1 MYCELFLIVSV
12 MNTTTRIESI
22 EFVTLLVLDACISIR
37 DCFKTN
43 IFMYENTD
51 DRTILHLRYALQT
64 DSTRSLYDWIN
75 DVLVSTEQGFLCSM
89 SNLAVPTTAYSI
101 VQSVIG
107 TDTLR
112 SYERKRTPVLINATK
127 VPCVLDYY
135 HAYDRFPNRP
145 NFFFDMGDFKE
156 VPFIGS
162 GVSLT
167 YDQTNVRA
175 KTSVIRYTAFP
186 SIDEEND
193 FQCID
198 NDSNNQEFGFE
209 MLFI

>member
-1 MYCELFLIVSV
+1 

-43 IFMYENTD
+43 IFMYENTS
-51 DRTILHLRYALQT
+51 DRILLHLRYALQT
-64 DSTRSLYDWIN
+64 HPTRSLYDWMN
-75 DVLVSTEQGFLCSM
+75 DILVATEQGFLSSM
-89 SNLAVPTTAYSI
+89 TNLAVPVTAYSI
-101 VQSVIG
+101 VQTVIG
-107 TDTLR
+107 TDTLH

-135 HAYDRFPNRP
+135 HAFDRFPNRP

-175 KTSVIRYTAFP
+175 KTSVTRYTAFP

-193 FQCID
+193 YQCVNNNS
-198 NDSNNQEFGFE
+198 NDSNDLEFGFE

>member
-1 MYCELFLIVSV
+1 

-51 DRTILHLRYALQT
+51 DRAILHLRYALQT
-64 DSTRSLYDWIN
+64 DPTRSLYDWIN
-75 DVLVSTEQGFLCSM
+75 DVLVSTEQGFLSSM
-89 SNLAVPTTAYSI
+89 SSLAVPTTAYSI
-101 VQSVIG
+101 VQSVVG
-107 TDTLR
+107 TDTLH
-112 SYERKRTPVLINATK
+112 SYERKRTPVLINASK

-175 KTSVIRYTAFP
+175 KTSVTRYTAFP
-186 SIDEEND
+186 CIIDEEND
-193 FQCID
+193 YQCINSNS
-198 NDSNNQEFGFE
+198 NDSNDQEFGFE